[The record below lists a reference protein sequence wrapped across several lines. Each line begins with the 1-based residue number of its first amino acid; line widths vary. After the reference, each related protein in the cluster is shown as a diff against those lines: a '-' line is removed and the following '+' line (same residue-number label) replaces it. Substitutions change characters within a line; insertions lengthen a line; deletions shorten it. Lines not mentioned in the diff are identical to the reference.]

1 MHLVFQSIW
10 YMLGTYVALQRT
22 LPVGIGPKWTN
33 FREDLGYLL
42 HVMFRWNPFCGLVE
56 EVENMKS
63 LIKERKKKR
72 YNVIKRADRENKMT
86 ALASDWLRYFR
97 LFILNRWMEFDQT
110 WQEA

>member
-10 YMLGTYVALQRT
+10 YMSGTYVALQRT

-86 ALASDWLRYFR
+86 ALASDWLKYFR
-97 LFILNRWMEFDQT
+97 LFNWNRWMEFDQT